1 MLREPM
7 ACALPKVFCRNILPT
22 IGGNKAKLVVITQNR
37 DSAAHESNRV
47 AVIFSI

>member
-1 MLREPM
+1 MRF
-7 ACALPKVFCRNILPT
+7 AQKAFFAGSILST

>member
-1 MLREPM
+1 MLRGPI
-7 ACALPKVFCRNILPT
+7 ACALPKVFCRSILPT